1 MNDKKTF
8 ENCLARIDEIAG
20 ILSAGT
26 ADLEQSLA
34 LYQEA
39 NDLLAEA
46 KKALAEAEVRVA
58 RITESAA
65 GE

>member
-58 RITESAA
+58 RITEAA